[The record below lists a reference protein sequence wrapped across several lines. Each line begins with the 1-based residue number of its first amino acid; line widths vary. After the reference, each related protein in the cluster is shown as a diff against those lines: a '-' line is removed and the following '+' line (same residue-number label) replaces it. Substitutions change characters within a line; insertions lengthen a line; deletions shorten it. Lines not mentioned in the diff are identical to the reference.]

1 MPAMNLVQAIQSA
14 LDFKLGDDERVLVFG
29 EDVGLEGGVFRVTQG
44 LQEKYGE
51 RRVFDTPLAES
62 VIVGAGLGMAVA
74 GLRPVLEIQFCGFI
88 YPAMNQLVTHVS
100 RMRNRSRGAFT
111 VPLVIR
117 LPYGGGI
124 QALELHSESMEA
136 MLAHIP
142 GLKVVIPSTP
152 YDAKGLLISAIE
164 SEDPVLFMEPK
175 KVYRAFRQEVPA
187 EAYRIPLG
195 KASVVQSGTRLTL
208 VAYGAMMR
216 VARQAVELAAQE
228 GLSVELIDLR
238 SIYPLDT
245 ETLLES
251 VKKTGRLAVLH
262 EGPTSF
268 GVAAEIIARVNEEAL
283 YWLEAPP
290 RRITGFDTV
299 MPLPMGE
306 QHYMPTPERV
316 LYELI
321 QLHNQAE

>member
-1 MPAMNLVQAIQSA
+1 MPAMNLVQAITSA
-14 LDFKLGDDERVLVFG
+14 LDFKLADDPDVLVFG
-29 EDVGLEGGVFRVTQG
+29 EDAGLEGGVFRVTQG
-44 LQEKYGE
+44 LQGTYGE
-51 RRVFDTPLAES
+51 RRVFDTPLSES
-62 VIVGAGLGMAVA
+62 VIMGAGLGMAVA

-88 YPAMNQLVTHVS
+88 YPAMNQLVTHVA
-100 RMRNRSRGAFT
+100 RMRNRTRGAFT
-111 VPLVIR
+111 VPLTVR

-136 MLAHIP
+136 MLAHVP
-142 GLKVVIPSTP
+142 GLQVVIPSTP

-164 SEDPVLFMEPK
+164 SEDPVLFLEPK
-175 KVYRAFRQEVPA
+175 KVYRAFRQEVP
-187 EAYRIPLG
+187 EEPYRIPLG
-195 KASVVQSGTRLTL
+195 KASVVQAGTRITL

-216 VARQAVELAAQE
+216 VARQAVELAAKE
-228 GLSVELIDLR
+228 GISVELVDLR

-245 ETLLES
+245 ETLLDS
-251 VKKTGRLAVLH
+251 VRKTGRLAVLH

-268 GVAAEIIARVNEEAL
+268 GVAAELIARVNEEAL

-290 RRITGFDTV
+290 RRITGFDTI

-306 QHYMPTPERV
+306 HHYMPTPERV

-321 QLHNQAE
+321 QLHNTAE

>member
-1 MPAMNLVQAIQSA
+1 MPAMNLVQAITSA
-14 LDFKLGDDERVLVFG
+14 LDYKLADDPKVLVFG
-29 EDVGLEGGVFRVTQG
+29 EDAGLEGGVFRVTQG
-44 LQEKYGE
+44 LQSKYGE
-51 RRVFDTPLAES
+51 RRVFDTPLSES
-62 VIVGAGLGMAVA
+62 VIMGAGLGMAVA

-88 YPAMNQLVTHVS
+88 YPAMNQLVTHVA
-100 RMRNRSRGAFT
+100 RMRNRTRGVFT
-111 VPLVIR
+111 VPLTVR

-136 MLAHIP
+136 MLAHVP
-142 GLKVVIPSTP
+142 GLQVVIPSTP

-164 SEDPVLFMEPK
+164 SEDPVLFLEPK
-175 KVYRAFRQEVPA
+175 KVYRAFRQEVP
-187 EAYRIPLG
+187 EEPYRIPLG
-195 KASVVQSGTRLTL
+195 KASVVQAGTRITL

-216 VARQAVELAAQE
+216 VARQAVELAAKE
-228 GLSVELIDLR
+228 GISVELVDLR
-238 SIYPLDT
+238 SIYPLDS
-245 ETLLES
+245 ETLLDS
-251 VKKTGRLAVLH
+251 VRKTGRLAVLH

-290 RRITGFDTV
+290 RRITGFDTI

-306 QHYMPTPERV
+306 HHYMPTPERV

-321 QLHNQAE
+321 QLHNTAE

>member
-1 MPAMNLVQAIQSA
+1 MPAMNLVQAITSA
-14 LDFKLGDDERVLVFG
+14 LDYKLADDPKVLVFG
-29 EDVGLEGGVFRVTQG
+29 EDAGLEGGVFRVTQG
-44 LQEKYGE
+44 LQSKYGE
-51 RRVFDTPLAES
+51 RRVFDTPLSES
-62 VIVGAGLGMAVA
+62 VIMGAGLGMAVA

-88 YPAMNQLVTHVS
+88 YPAMNQLVTHVA
-100 RMRNRSRGAFT
+100 RPRNRTRGVFT
-111 VPLVIR
+111 VPLTVR

-136 MLAHIP
+136 MLAHVP
-142 GLKVVIPSTP
+142 GLQVVIPSTP

-164 SEDPVLFMEPK
+164 SEDPVLFLEPK
-175 KVYRAFRQEVPA
+175 KVYRAFRQEVP
-187 EAYRIPLG
+187 EEPYRIPLG
-195 KASVVQSGTRLTL
+195 KASVVQAGTRITL

-216 VARQAVELAAQE
+216 VARQAVELAAKE
-228 GLSVELIDLR
+228 GISVELVDLR
-238 SIYPLDT
+238 SIYPLDS
-245 ETLLES
+245 ETLLDS
-251 VKKTGRLAVLH
+251 VRKTGRLAVLH

-290 RRITGFDTV
+290 RRITGFDTI

-306 QHYMPTPERV
+306 HHFMPTPERV

-321 QLHNQAE
+321 QLHNTAE